1 MSLAEKM
8 ATLAAR
14 SQAVPKALE
23 TRADALL
30 SRLDSLE
37 AKGVPVFDGL
47 DGVLSD
53 AEKGVAEAESAM
65 RQLSN
70 GPLPGSSASPTS
82 SVPIS
87 VPGAT
92 VLPASNPTAFK
103 PLAPAPTGAADG
115 PHFDRTA
122 LGMVRR

>member
-23 TRADALL
+23 ARADALL

-53 AEKGVAEAESAM
+53 AEKGVAEAEGAM

-70 GPLPGSSASPTS
+70 APLPPSGGSP
-82 SVPIS
+82 VPLT
-87 VPGAT
+87 P
-92 VLPASNPTAFK
+92 LPAPNATAFK
-103 PLAPAPTGAADG
+103 PLAQAPADASDA

-122 LGMVRR
+122 LGMIRR